1 MSYAITIYISDK
13 GALSASVDAD
23 STVAPGGDQMELQS
37 ADQVTQLVKAVQAEA
52 TGQETESP
60 QEDQAEPAGIEPE
73 QEEPGQNEDAA
84 MQQGFQG
91 VRGKGLGR

>member
-1 MSYAITIYISDK
+1 MTYAITIYIADD

-23 STVAPGGDQMELQS
+23 STAAPGGDQMELQS

-60 QEDQAEPAGIEPE
+60 QEDQAEPPGIEPE
-73 QEEPGQNEDAA
+73 QEDEGQA
-84 MQQGFQG
+84 MEQGFQG
-91 VRGKGLGR
+91 VRGAGLGR